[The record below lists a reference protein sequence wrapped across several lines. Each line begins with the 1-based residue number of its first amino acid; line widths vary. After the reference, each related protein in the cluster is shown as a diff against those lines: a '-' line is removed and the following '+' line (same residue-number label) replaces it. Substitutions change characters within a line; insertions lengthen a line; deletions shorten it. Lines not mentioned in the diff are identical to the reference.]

1 MLSIVYFRNFV
12 RKLESLN
19 FCVEFTVTH
28 NNKKL
33 LLTLKNI
40 VCTNILVFWNMKLY
54 SVLLAAFCSA
64 LILLSSSC
72 SSNKRALTYFS
83 NVDTVSDVPIGD
95 YVVKIEP
102 ADELFITINSLVPN
116 ASAAYNLPLSNPA
129 VSGNLTNVTQASQQ
143 TYIVD
148 TKGDIDMPILGK
160 IHVAGK
166 TTEQICEEITELVS
180 KDVTDPVVKVELV
193 NFVVNVAGEV
203 LRPGRYP
210 VASTRFSLLD
220 ALSAAGDL
228 TPYGKRDNVLIVRE
242 ENGKRISARLNLNS
256 AEALSSPFFFLKQ
269 NDYIYVEPSHIR
281 KDNADY
287 NQNNSFKLSVVS
299 TIVSGCSVI
308 ASLII
313 ALSRL

>member
-1 MLSIVYFRNFV
+1 
-12 RKLESLN
+12 
-19 FCVEFTVTH
+19 
-28 NNKKL
+28 
-33 LLTLKNI
+33 
-40 VCTNILVFWNMKLY
+40 MKLY
-54 SVLLAAFCSA
+54 SVLLAAFCTA

-72 SSNKRALTYFS
+72 SSNKRMLTYF
-83 NVDTVSDVPIGD
+83 VDVDSTTDIPIGD
-95 YVVKIEP
+95 YAVKIEP
-102 ADELFITINSLVPN
+102 SDELFITINSLVPN

-129 VSGNLTNVTQASQQ
+129 FSGSLTEATQPAQQ

-166 TTEQICEEITELVS
+166 TTEQICDEITTLVS

-203 LRPGRYP
+203 LTPGRYP
-210 VASTRFSLLD
+210 VSSTRFSVLD
-220 ALSAAGDL
+220 ALAAAGDL
-228 TPYGKRDNVLIVRE
+228 TSYGKRENVLIVRE
-242 ENGKRISARLNLNS
+242 ENGKRITARLNLNS
-256 AEALSSPFFFLKQ
+256 ADALSSPFFFLKQ
-269 NDYIYVEPSHIR
+269 NDYVYVEPSHVR

-313 ALSRL
+313 ALTR